1 MITATVT
8 FTQLTRDH
16 AGMGRVLDLCDLCGV
31 DIQELRLAKKGVEAT
46 VQLECQWDPKGEDE
60 ASEMLGDALG
70 YAEQYFVL
78 VSASRTRF
86 ARESAA
92 AHYWEDR

>member
-8 FTQLTRDH
+8 FHALPRDH
-16 AGMGRVLDLCDLCGV
+16 AGMGRVLDLCDQGGV
-31 DIQELRLAKKGVEAT
+31 DIQELRLGKKGVEAD
-46 VQLECQWDPKGEDE
+46 VRFDCQWDPKGEDE

-86 ARESAA
+86 ERDSAA
-92 AHYWEDR
+92 SEYWEDR

>member
-8 FTQLTRDH
+8 FPDLPRDH
-16 AGMGRVLDLCDLCGV
+16 AGMGRVLDLCDKGGV
-31 DIQELRLAKKGVEAT
+31 EALEVKLAKKGVEAT
-46 VQLECQWDPKGEDE
+46 VQLDCQWDPKGEDE

-86 ARESAA
+86 ERESAA
-92 AHYWEDR
+92 AHYWEDM